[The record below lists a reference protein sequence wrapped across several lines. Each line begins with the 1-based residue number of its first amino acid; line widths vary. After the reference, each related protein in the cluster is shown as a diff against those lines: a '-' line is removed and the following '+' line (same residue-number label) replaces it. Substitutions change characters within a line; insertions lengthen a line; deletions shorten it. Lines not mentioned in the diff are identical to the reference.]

1 MADID
6 IAIERIR
13 SSIPVFGA
21 QCLKILDKNGDTQP
35 LLLNR
40 AQQHVHDRLEEQLRT
55 TGKVRALILKG
66 RQQGVSTYI
75 AARFYNKT
83 SLNFGKR
90 AFIVAHEQKA
100 TDNLFG
106 MVKRYHDHNPFAPST
121 GATNAKELIFDRLDG
136 GYKLATAGSKD
147 VGRSNTAQLLHGSE
161 VGFWQN
167 AAEHMAGIG
176 NSVGDG
182 DGTEIV
188 LESTANGIGN
198 KFHELW
204 QKAEAGEGEYIAIFV
219 PWFWQEEY
227 RSTVPEGF
235 ELTEQDVQYRDAYG
249 LDMKQ
254 MAWRRNKISLYGHGF
269 EWLFDQE
276 FPATASLAFRS
287 STSDPYISPLLTSAG
302 INSGYRDDFGPLI
315 VGVDPAHTGPDRTA
329 IVFRRGRMVTRIETH
344 QGLNTM
350 AVTGLIG
357 QIIQEHKPDAV
368 MIDKGGIGAGIY
380 DRLVELGHGNVYGV
394 LSGSAAHDSR
404 VYANKRAEMW
414 ARMKKWLEDAPVRLP
429 RSPELEADMSA
440 PGYRFDSSNRI
451 LIEKKEDMKK
461 RGMRSPDI
469 ADALAHTFAEYIPV
483 TTEGINRGGNA
494 GHVPAT
500 NAGY

>member
-13 SSIPVFGA
+13 NSIPIFGA

-40 AQQHVHDRLEEQLRT
+40 AQQHVHDRLEEQLQTFGR
-55 TGKVRALILKG
+55 VRALVLKG
-66 RQQGVSTYI
+66 RQQGISTYI
-75 AARFYNKT
+75 AARYYNKT
-83 SLNFGKR
+83 SLNLGKH

-121 GATNAKELIFDRLDG
+121 GATNAKELIFDLLDG

-161 VGFWQN
+161 FAFWQN
-167 AAEHMAGIG
+167 AASHLAGIG
-176 NSVGDG
+176 NAVGDG

-188 LESTANGIGN
+188 LESTANGLGN
-198 KFHELW
+198 AFHELW
-204 QKAEAGEGEYIAIFV
+204 QKAEASEGEYIAIFV
-219 PWFWQEEY
+219 PWYWQDEY

-235 ELTEQDVQYRDAYG
+235 ELSESDVLYREAYG
-249 LDMKQ
+249 LDLAQ
-254 MAWRRNKISLYGHGF
+254 MVWRRNKISLYGHGF

-276 FPATASLAFRS
+276 FPATAALAFRS
-287 STSDPYISPLLTSAG
+287 STSDPYISPLLVSAA
-302 INSGYRDDFGPLI
+302 INSGYLDNFGPLI

-329 IVFRRGRMVTRIETH
+329 FVFRRGRVVTRIETH
-344 QGLNTM
+344 QGKSTM
-350 AVTGLIG
+350 EVAGLVGNLIKD
-357 QIIQEHKPDAV
+357 HNPDAV
-368 MIDKGGIGAGIY
+368 FIDKGGIGAGVY
-380 DRLVELGHGNVYGV
+380 DRLIELGHGNVYGI
-394 LSGSAAHDSR
+394 LSGAAASNNQL
-404 VYANKRAEMW
+404 YANKRAEMW
-414 ARMKKWLEDAPVRLP
+414 ARMKKWLEDSPVRLP

-440 PGYRFDSSNRI
+440 PGHRPDSSGRL

-469 ADALAHTFAEYIPV
+469 GDALAHTFAEFIPV
-483 TTEGINRGGNA
+483 TAEGINRGGNA